1 MDRNSASPDVVLPL
15 PFHGMKGYPYAD
27 SDVPPRVRRI
37 FEEAESWN
45 TRAVV
50 RPITPIELFAR
61 SE

>member
-1 MDRNSASPDVVLPL
+1 
-15 PFHGMKGYPYAD
+15 MKAYPYAD
-27 SDVPPRVRRI
+27 SDVPPQVRRI
-37 FEEAESWN
+37 FEEAERWN